1 MTGSGQFISVQP
13 DELKFQFELEKQSYS
28 DLKVTNNTEHH
39 VAFKVKTTSPK
50 KYFVRPN
57 TGVIHPW
64 DSCVIRVTLQ
74 AQTEYPPDMQC
85 KDKFLLQSTIV
96 ASDADVDELP
106 QDTFNKDSGR
116 TIQECK
122 LRVVYLSPQAAL
134 GNPDDRS
141 FDNNSMRS
149 SSSYD
154 DIPGL
159 QHLKDERD
167 TAMRQT
173 RQLQQELEM
182 LKRRSRRKSDP
193 GFSFT
198 FALFVGLI
206 GLMVGFLLNLSLSS
220 PSTE

>member
-39 VAFKVKTTSPK
+39 VAFK
-50 KYFVRPN
+50 
-57 TGVIHPW
+57 
-64 DSCVIRVTLQ
+64 
-74 AQTEYPPDMQC
+74 
-85 KDKFLLQSTIV
+85 
-96 ASDADVDELP
+96 
-106 QDTFNKDSGR
+106 
-116 TIQECK
+116 
-122 LRVVYLSPQAAL
+122 
-134 GNPDDRS
+134 
-141 FDNNSMRS
+141 MRS

-206 GLMVGFLLNLSLSS
+206 GLMIHLGGVWEEG
-220 PSTE
+220 

>member
-1 MTGSGQFISVQP
+1 MYRRNAMSVMNTVSFKKCSCCMVGQK
-13 DELKFQFELEKQSYS
+13 L
-28 DLKVTNNTEHH
+28 
-39 VAFKVKTTSPK
+39 
-50 KYFVRPN
+50 
-57 TGVIHPW
+57 
-64 DSCVIRVTLQ
+64 VTLQ

-141 FDNNSMRS
+141 FDNNS
-149 SSSYD
+149 
-154 DIPGL
+154 IPGL